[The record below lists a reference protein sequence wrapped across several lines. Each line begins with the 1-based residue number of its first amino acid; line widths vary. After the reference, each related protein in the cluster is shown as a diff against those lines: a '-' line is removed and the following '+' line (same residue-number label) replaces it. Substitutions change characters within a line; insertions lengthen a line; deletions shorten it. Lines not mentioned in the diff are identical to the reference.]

1 MGRKSASKTQNR
13 ATSATPPPDEPKRP
27 STVLLTLA
35 VVAFVGVIGVFAYV
49 RSGRPQPDAAAAPET
64 QSAAA
69 MQTPVEPPY
78 AKFGP
83 HKQANLP
90 PLPFQAFAP
99 PRPPEVVRAA
109 YLFAAEHPEVL
120 SYVPCFCGCER
131 AGHRGN
137 EDCFVARRDASGD
150 VIEWEPH
157 GLDCTVCLDVAN
169 DARQMY
175 ASGASV
181 RDIRASIEKKWAAA
195 SAQSHTHTPTP
206 PPPSAAGA
214 GK

>member
-1 MGRKSASKTQNR
+1 MQAR

-27 STVLLTLA
+27 STALLTLA

-49 RSGRPQPDAAAAPET
+49 RSAHSQPDAAAPPET
-64 QSAAA
+64 ESAAA
-69 MQTPVEPPY
+69 TQTPVEPPY

-90 PLPFQAFAP
+90 PLPFQAYAP

-120 SYVPCFCGCER
+120 SYVPSFCGCER

-137 EDCFVARRDASGD
+137 EDCFVAKRDASGD
-150 VIEWEPH
+150 VTEWEPH
-157 GLDCTVCLDVAN
+157 GLDCTVCLDVAS

-181 RDIRASIEKKWAAA
+181 RDIRAAIEREFVPTA
-195 SAQSHTHTPTP
+195 STMTPTP
-206 PPPSAAGA
+206 KPPSPKPPAN
-214 GK
+214 

>member
-1 MGRKSASKTQNR
+1 MMGRKSTAKLQSRSASD
-13 ATSATPPPDEPKRP
+13 APPPEGPQKS
-27 STVLLTLA
+27 STALLTVA
-35 VVAFVGVIGVFAYV
+35 AIVVAGAIGAVAYV
-49 RSGRPQPDAAAAPET
+49 RSAQPAADTASALEA
-64 QSAAA
+64 SAAL
-69 MQTPVEPPY
+69 QTPAAVPAA

-90 PLPFQAFAP
+90 PLPFQAYAP

-131 AGHRGN
+131 SGHKGN
-137 EDCFVARRDASGD
+137 DDCFVAKRNEAGD
-150 VIEWEPH
+150 VTEWEPH
-157 GLDCTVCLDVAN
+157 GLECTVCLDVAN

-175 ASGASV
+175 TSGASV
-181 RDIRASIEKKWAAA
+181 RDIRAAIEKKWAAQ

-206 PPPSAAGA
+206 QPPPPA
-214 GK
+214 K